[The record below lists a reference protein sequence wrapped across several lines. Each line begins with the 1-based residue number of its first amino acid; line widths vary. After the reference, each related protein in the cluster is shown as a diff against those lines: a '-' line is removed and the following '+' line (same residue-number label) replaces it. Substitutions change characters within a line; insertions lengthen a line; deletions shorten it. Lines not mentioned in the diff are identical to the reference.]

1 MGLQVWT
8 IQEMFVELGYQ
19 EENNEWQSPA
29 EWLQNDS
36 DDPGW
41 QPMTEDDIIQHV
53 NSAGEVQCLSSG
65 SDSEGSEVM
74 RAISHSQPCATFCT
88 VLKWMEAQP
97 EIQPARLISVQHWR
111 DLAAT
116 KRQENLK
123 QQLISFFFI

>member
-1 MGLQVWT
+1 
-8 IQEMFVELGYQ
+8 MFVELGYQ
-19 EENNEWQSPA
+19 EGNNEWHSPA

-53 NSAGEVQCLSSG
+53 NSAGEVQCESSG

-74 RAISHSQPCATFCT
+74 HANSYSQACAAFCT
-88 VLKWMEAQP
+88 VLEWMEAQP
-97 EIQPARLISVQHWR
+97 EIQPAHSFSVQRWR
-111 DLAAT
+111 DLAAI

-123 QQLISFFFI
+123 QQLISSFLVRK